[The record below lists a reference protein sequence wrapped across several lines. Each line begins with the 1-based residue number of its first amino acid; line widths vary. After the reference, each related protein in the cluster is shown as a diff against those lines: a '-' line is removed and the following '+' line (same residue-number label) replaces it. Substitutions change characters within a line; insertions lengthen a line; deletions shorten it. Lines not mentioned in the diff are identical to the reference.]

1 MIEFLRQEF
10 AQQVEQNLVFMDTIS
25 KVDFG
30 IIEKAE
36 IRVNNAITSF
46 ETMFDTYKKV
56 IMTDIKRWRQE
67 NVDMQIKYKKESS
80 KIELMTQVVARLN
93 ERAGKFQ

>member
-1 MIEFLRQEF
+1 
-10 AQQVEQNLVFMDTIS
+10 MDTIS

-36 IRVNNAITSF
+36 IRVNNAISSF

-56 IMTDIKRWRQE
+56 IMTDIKRWR
-67 NVDMQIKYKKESS
+67 
-80 KIELMTQVVARLN
+80 
-93 ERAGKFQ
+93 